1 MIALL
6 NLSVGSSLN
15 RGRTGIDIVT
25 LVLLLKMRVRVVLWN
40 MRVWV
45 GLRVGRVGFGEWAG
59 WGRVGW
65 VW

>member
-1 MIALL
+1 M
-6 NLSVGSSLN
+6 NLSVGSNLN
-15 RGRTGIDIVT
+15 RGKTGIDIVA

-45 GLRVGRVGFGEWAG
+45 GLRVGRIGFGEVDRG
-59 WGRVGW
+59 M